1 MPWMIK
7 GTRKE
12 WVPEHKVDAKIAEG
26 YEIYNPAFEGW
37 YDFLEGASDIAEAGG
52 HDRAPVTPTSDD
64 IAEMNL
70 ASIKQKGVDLRDTD
84 YLKRGGRSYGIA
96 TAAMQYMQDNTD
108 RRLVVESVGA
118 PTVNGDG
125 SVTRKITFY
134 DADAYKALRESTNPF
149 YRNPSKPGRITIE
162 FTTEGQAEQREDPNV
177 SASNDLTLGL
187 QEYIPASDARS
198 MADRILNLD
207 LMTRDPSRSGWSQL
221 ASNEVRKFLTNPKY
235 GDEKRRQELA
245 DIVLTEIEASTHGY
259 TEGQEI
265 YNYWEN
271 YFNTIPELDTSG
283 GGGGFQR
290 IYEAPDRREVTEN
303 VKNYLAQVLGDSSN
317 KKLVDQLVDL
327 YMTDHRRSFDNP
339 EAGIRP
345 WFSVKE
351 RVRARDDYKNIHKL
365 RPDTVD
371 ELDWVTQYQ
380 YYIDQAGIPAGLR
393 DMTAVDFATVGAS
406 QQAAS
411 RASFRIQEQRT
422 GRAQPVF
429 LNNIRNAVSSLA
441 RRF

>member
-7 GTRKE
+7 GTKKE
-12 WVPEHKVDAKIAEG
+12 WVPEHKVDAKTAEG

-37 YDFLEGASDIAEAGG
+37 YDFLEGASDIAEAAG
-52 HDRAPVTPTSDD
+52 HEPAPITYTEDD
-64 IAEMNL
+64 IADLNL
-70 ASIKQKGVDLRDTD
+70 GSIKQKGVDLRGSD
-84 YLKRGGRSYGIA
+84 YLKKDGRSYGIA
-96 TAAMQYMQDNTD
+96 TAAMQYMQDKVD
-108 RRLVVESVGA
+108 RRLVVESVG
-118 PTVNGDG
+118 PPQTNQDG
-125 SVTRKITFY
+125 SVTREITFY
-134 DADAYKALRESTNPF
+134 DADAYKALQDSRNPF
-149 YRNPSKPGRITIE
+149 YRNPSKPGRITIK
-162 FTTEGQAEQREDPNV
+162 FTTEGRAEEREDPNTQV
-177 SASNDLTLGL
+177 SNDLTLGL
-187 QEYIPASDARS
+187 EQYIPQSDARA

-221 ASNEVRKFLTNPKY
+221 ASNEVRRFLTNPKY

-259 TEGQEI
+259 AEGQDM

-271 YFNTIPELDTSG
+271 FFKTAPELDLG
-283 GGGGFQR
+283 AGGGGFQR

-303 VKNYLAQVLGDSSN
+303 VKNYLAQVLGDSSD
-317 KKLVDQLVDL
+317 KKLVNRLVEI

-351 RVRARDDYKNIHKL
+351 AVRARDDYKQIHKL
-365 RPDTVD
+365 RPDTTD
-371 ELDWVTQYQ
+371 ELEWVTQYQ
-380 YYIDQAGIPAGLR
+380 FYIDQAGIPPGLR

-411 RASFRIQEQRT
+411 RGAFRIQEQRT

-429 LNNIRNAVSSLA
+429 LNNVRNAISSLA